1 MNLNQVSLPSTDIA
15 RSAAFYD
22 RLGFVQIVSDLP
34 SYARF
39 ECTIGGSTFSL
50 HHVPFVPA
58 QTAVIVY
65 FECSDLAETFQTLT
79 NRGFIFDLPPTDQS
93 WLWREAYLRD
103 PDGNLLCF
111 YTAGENRRNPPW
123 RLPTPKNG

>member
-39 ECTIGGSTFSL
+39 ECTVGGSTFSL
-50 HHVPFVPA
+50 HHVPLVPA
-58 QTAVIVY
+58 QPAVIVY
-65 FECSDLAETFQTLT
+65 FECSDLAGTFQTLAS
-79 NRGFIFDLPPTDQS
+79 RSFHL
-93 WLWREAYLRD
+93 
-103 PDGNLLCF
+103 
-111 YTAGENRRNPPW
+111 
-123 RLPTPKNG
+123 